1 MDLRL
6 IGEIILF
13 LFICLIIV
21 LLKPRRYKRRNRH
34 PISFSSNE
42 KSHLALI
49 SEAIFTKKTLM
60 NKSEYQLFLK
70 ITQRLNSIE
79 NRQYFRLFSQVSMGE
94 ILATKDNR
102 HFALINSKRV
112 DFLIID
118 RKGYPVIAIEYQ
130 GKGHYQQ
137 NAIERDAIKRE
148 ACRKANIKYLEFDDE
163 NQQIQLDAMTKH
175 LHLYLEEHNAK
186 PNSNQLAESG

>member
-1 MDLRL
+1 
-6 IGEIILF
+6 
-13 LFICLIIV
+13 
-21 LLKPRRYKRRNRH
+21 
-34 PISFSSNE
+34 
-42 KSHLALI
+42 
-49 SEAIFTKKTLM
+49 M

-70 ITQRLNSIE
+70 ITQRLSSIE

-102 HFALINSKRV
+102 HFALINSKRI

-163 NQQIQLDAMTKH
+163 NDQIQLEAMTKY
-175 LHLYLEEHNAK
+175 LHLYLEEQNAK
-186 PNSNQLAESG
+186 SNPNQLAKN

>member
-13 LFICLIIV
+13 LFLCFMIV
-21 LLKPRRYKRRNRH
+21 LFKPRRYKRKNRQQ
-34 PISFSSNE
+34 IAFSSNE
-42 KSHLALI
+42 KSHLALM
-49 SEAIFTKKTLM
+49 SEAIFTKKPLM

-163 NQQIQLDAMTKH
+163 NDQIQLEAMTKY
-175 LHLYLEEHNAK
+175 LHLYLEEQNAK
-186 PNSNQLAESG
+186 SNPNQLAES

>member
-13 LFICLIIV
+13 LFLCFMIV
-21 LLKPRRYKRRNRH
+21 LLKPRRYKRKNRQQ
-34 PISFSSNE
+34 IALSLNE
-42 KSHLALI
+42 KNHLALI
-49 SEAIFTKKTLM
+49 SEAIFTKKPLM

-70 ITQRLNSIE
+70 ITQRLSSIE

-102 HFALINSKRV
+102 HFALINSKRI

-163 NQQIQLDAMTKH
+163 NDQIQLEAMTKY